1 VTKSKHDLANI
12 MISILVDFDK
22 KSRFSISIL
31 RSSQQYFIMTL
42 LTTYNNTNNNNKYRL
57 QATSINLFHAAR
69 NMYKGTMQKLHS
81 KLHSTA
87 VNHASNKY

>member
-1 VTKSKHDLANI
+1 VVRKFLGLCSLTVEDYKH
-12 MISILVDFDK
+12 
-22 KSRFSISIL
+22 
-31 RSSQQYFIMTL
+31 FIMTL

-57 QATSINLFHAAR
+57 QATSINLLHAAR